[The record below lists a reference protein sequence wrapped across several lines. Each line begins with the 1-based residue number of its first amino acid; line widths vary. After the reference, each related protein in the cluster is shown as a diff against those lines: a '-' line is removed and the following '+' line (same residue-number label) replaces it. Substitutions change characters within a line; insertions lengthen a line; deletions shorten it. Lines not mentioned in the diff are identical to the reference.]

1 MKLENQSETTA
12 NIQLNAPELVEANI
26 AEVTSI
32 TIEKFL
38 GSFTSVTRLLL
49 NLSPLKNFHKD
60 GLVSGKWNEPK
71 DVPECLLSQL
81 ETFVWRRLDWG
92 REEEKEI
99 ATYILK
105 NGRRLKKETF
115 TTNPIESEGLNKL
128 KERLKVLNGLDGVQ
142 APLFRKDGVVVGK
155 WNQPKNVPQC
165 LLSHLETFVWTRYRW
180 EREEEKEEATYIL
193 KNARLLSKATF
204 STNIID
210 LKEFHWFKK

>member
-1 MKLENQSETTA
+1 M
-12 NIQLNAPELVEANI
+12 
-26 AEVTSI
+26 
-32 TIEKFL
+32 
-38 GSFTSVTRLLL
+38 
-49 NLSPLKNFHKD
+49 LSQCFYIYTLWSQRSQNFHKD

-128 KERLKVLNGLDGVQ
+128 KERLKVLNGLDGVVRTSNSCQ
-142 APLFRKDGVVVGK
+142 LV
-155 WNQPKNVPQC
+155 
-165 LLSHLETFVWTRYRW
+165 
-180 EREEEKEEATYIL
+180 
-193 KNARLLSKATF
+193 
-204 STNIID
+204 
-210 LKEFHWFKK
+210 FKFDPSYLGSDSP